1 MTMARGSPSMTTATA
16 RSRRPGLVLAMLLL
30 VYSFN
35 FLDRQ
40 ILGILAKPI
49 QASLDLDD
57 RQFGAIGGTAF
68 AILYSVLG
76 VPLALAADRWS
87 KTRVIAGSL
96 VVWSG
101 FTALCGAATGFWS
114 LFLCRLGV
122 GIGEAGGAAPSYA
135 LIADYF
141 PVERRARA
149 LGIYSMGIPIGLGL
163 GVLLGAYIA
172 QRVNWQAAFVVM
184 GVAGIVVAPLF
195 LALVRDRYPPAAA
208 VAGAPSP
215 LSVMPIL
222 MRNPA
227 YWLLSVG
234 AGCSSM
240 AGYGLALW
248 APKIIAVQFG
258 WTAPGDLVKVGQF
271 MGALLLVGGS
281 AGIFMGGVVSD
292 RLGRID
298 RAWYARVP
306 AIAWL
311 IAAPLFILGFRL
323 HQPLVAWLV
332 LLIPNALNTLWLG
345 PIITASQHLAPSRM
359 RAGTS
364 GTFLLINNLLGLG
377 LGPWLMG
384 ALSVA
389 LKGQYGDQ
397 SLAIGATIGIGL
409 YVVAALLALL
419 AVRPLKRSWVEEGAA
434 VPTPPRSQVNGAILL
449 MGALVVWIVDL
460 VLFPTIAATLLAGA
474 LTIGGL
480 VLLIRPAQA

>member
-1 MTMARGSPSMTTATA
+1 MTTRTE
-16 RSRRPGLVLAMLLL
+16 RPGYSTLVLTMLLI
-30 VYSFN
+30 VYTFN

-49 QASLDLDD
+49 QASLNLDD
-57 RQFGAIGGTAF
+57 KQFGAIGGTAF

-76 VPLALAADRWS
+76 VPLALAADRWG

-101 FTALCGAATGFWS
+101 FTALCGTAIGFWQ
-114 LFLCRLGV
+114 LFLYRLGV
-122 GIGEAGGAAPSYA
+122 GVGEAGGAAPSYA

-149 LGIYSMGIPIGLGL
+149 LAIYSMGIPIGLGL

-172 QRVNWQAAFVVM
+172 QNVNWQTAFIVM
-184 GVAGIVVAPLF
+184 GVAGIVVAPIF
-195 LALVRDRYPPAAA
+195 LWLVRDRYPPTVA
-208 VAGAPSP
+208 VKGAPSP
-215 LSVMPIL
+215 LTVMPIL
-222 MRNPA
+222 MRKPA

-258 WTAPGDLVKVGQF
+258 WTAPDQLVRVGQF
-271 MGALLLVGGS
+271 MGALLLIGGS
-281 AGIFMGGVVSD
+281 LGIFMGGVVSD
-292 RLGRID
+292 RLGKID
-298 RAWYARVP
+298 RAWYCRVP

-311 IAAPLFILGFRL
+311 ITAPMFVLGFNTPTPML
-323 HQPLVAWLV
+323 AWCI

-384 ALSVA
+384 AISVS
-389 LKGQYGDQ
+389 LKAKYGDQ
-397 SLAIGATIGIGL
+397 SLGIGAMIGVCL
-409 YVVAALLALL
+409 YLVAAVLALL
-419 AVRPLKRSWVEEGAA
+419 AIRPLKRGWVEEDAE
-434 VPTPPRSQVNGAILL
+434 VPTPPQSQVTGAILL
-449 MGALVVWIVDL
+449 MASLVVWIIDL
-460 VLFPTIAATLLAGA
+460 VLFPMLAVTILAGLLTIA
-474 LTIGGL
+474 GL
-480 VLLIRPAQA
+480 VLLIRPAPSARASRQT

>member
-1 MTMARGSPSMTTATA
+1 MPTDTT
-16 RSRRPGLVLAMLLL
+16 RPGYARLVLVMLLL
-30 VYSFN
+30 VYTFN

-49 QASLDLDD
+49 QASLNLDD
-57 RQFGAIGGTAF
+57 KQFGAIGGTAF

-76 VPLALAADRWS
+76 VPLALAADRWG

-122 GIGEAGGAAPSYA
+122 GVGEAGGAAPSYA

-149 LGIYSMGIPIGLGL
+149 LAIYSMGIPIGLGF

-172 QRVNWQAAFVVM
+172 QNVNWQAAFVVM
-184 GVAGIVVAPLF
+184 GVAGILVAPIF
-195 LALVRDRYPPAAA
+195 LLLVRDRYPPIAA
-208 VAGAPSP
+208 VKDGPSP
-215 LSVMPIL
+215 LAVMPIL
-222 MRNPA
+222 MRKPA

-258 WTAPGDLVKVGQF
+258 WTEANDLVKVGQF
-271 MGALLLVGGS
+271 MGALLLIGGS
-281 AGIFMGGVVSD
+281 VGIFMGGVVSD
-292 RLGRID
+292 RLGKID

-323 HQPLVAWLV
+323 PNPLLAWFV

-384 ALSVA
+384 ALSVM
-389 LKGQYGDQ
+389 LKKQYGDQ
-397 SLAIGATIGIGL
+397 SLALGAMIGIGL
-409 YVVAALLALL
+409 YVVAAILALL
-419 AVRPLKRSWVEEGAA
+419 AIRPLKRGWIEEGED
-434 VPTPPRSQVNGAILL
+434 VPTPPPSQVTGSILL
-449 MGALVVWIVDL
+449 MAALVVWIIDL
-460 VLFPTIAATLLAGA
+460 VLFTSIATTLLGAGLTIA
-474 LTIGGL
+474 GL
-480 VLLIRPAQA
+480 VLLIRPGRATA

>member
-1 MTMARGSPSMTTATA
+1 MTDPTTA
-16 RSRRPGLVLAMLLL
+16 RPGYRGLVLAMLLL
-30 VYSFN
+30 VYTFN

-49 QASLDLDD
+49 QASLNLDD

-76 VPLALAADRWS
+76 VPLALAADRWG

-101 FTALCGAATGFWS
+101 FTALCGAASGFWS

-122 GIGEAGGAAPSYA
+122 GVGEAGGAAPSYA

-149 LGIYSMGIPIGLGL
+149 LGIYSMGVPIGLGL

-172 QRVNWQAAFVVM
+172 QHVNWQTAFVVM
-184 GVAGIVVAPLF
+184 GVAGILVAPVF
-195 LALVRDRYPPAAA
+195 LLLVRDRYPPAAVA
-208 VAGAPSP
+208 AGAPSP

-222 MRNPA
+222 MRKPA

-258 WTAPGDLVKVGQF
+258 WTAPGELVKVGQF
-271 MGALLLVGGS
+271 MGTLLLVGGS
-281 AGIFMGGVVSD
+281 AGIFLGGVVSD
-292 RLGRID
+292 RLGKID

-323 HQPLVAWLV
+323 HQPLVAWFV

-389 LKGQYGDQ
+389 LKAQYGDQ
-397 SLAIGATIGIGL
+397 SLAIGAMIGICL
-409 YVVAALLALL
+409 YLVAAVLALL
-419 AVRPLKRSWVEEGAA
+419 AVGPLKRGWIEEGTQ
-434 VPTPPRSQVNGAILL
+434 VPTPPRSQVNGSILL
-449 MGALVVWIVDL
+449 IASLVIWIVDL
-460 VLFPTIAATLLAGA
+460 VLFSGIVVTLLAA
-474 LTIGGL
+474 AMTVLGL
-480 VLLIRPAQA
+480 VLLIRPGRAGA